1 MWAALFLSRVY
12 CLVVMKYSDDAIEVL
27 RTLDGELPVVEK
39 KRLLRV
45 FLRRQVDRWRQYPDE
60 AEWLAY
66 DIAGLLATSFA
77 RQQVVRGDP
86 YYQVLEMAGDLE
98 LPEEVAS
105 LRRPLSTW
113 PMMARLIAA
122 LPE

>member
-1 MWAALFLSRVY
+1 VGGSLFVVRVY

-27 RTLDGELPVVEK
+27 RALDGDLPIVEK
-39 KRLLRV
+39 KRLLRA
-45 FLRRQVDRWRQYPDE
+45 FLWRQVDRWKQYPNE

-66 DIAGLLATSFA
+66 DVAGLLATSFA
-77 RQQVVRGDP
+77 RKQLARDDQ
-86 YYQVLEMAGDLE
+86 YLQVLEMAGDLE
-98 LPEEVAS
+98 LPEAVAG

-113 PMMARLIAA
+113 PIMARLIAR